1 MLALHTALVGKRKQS
16 VKDAERQLS
25 YQEVASLQRHGHPRE
40 AAFVQVLV
48 NWHEAS
54 TNTRCLSSSWTGGC
68 DGMAPIMISGET
80 LTGN

>member
-1 MLALHTALVGKRKQS
+1 MLALQTALAVKRKQS
-16 VKDAERQLS
+16 VKDAEQQLS
-25 YQEVASLQRHGHPRE
+25 YQEVASLQRHGHSRK

-54 TNTRCLSSSWTGGC
+54 ANTRCLTSSWMGGC
-68 DGMAPIMISGET
+68 DGMAPIMISRET